1 MKHDF
6 SKPAH
11 VTSAEENMQKKRLP
25 VYMLVAVGLFL
36 VALLIY
42 MFVERNPSP
51 REAPPDQSNPAMQPA
66 TMNNMN
72 NSAPKVS
79 EQDAVATDNTKTAA
93 NR

>member
-11 VTSAEENMQKKRLP
+11 VTSATENMQKKRLP
-25 VYMLVAVGLFL
+25 VYILVIVGLFL
-36 VALLIY
+36 VALLVY
-42 MFVERNPSP
+42 MFADRKPDAS
-51 REAPPDQSNPAMQPA
+51 EAPPDHPNPALQPA

-79 EQDAVATDNTKTAA
+79 EQDAVATASAKTAD
-93 NR
+93 R

>member
-51 REAPPDQSNPAMQPA
+51 REAPPDQTAMQPA

-79 EQDAVATDNTKTAA
+79 EQDAVATDNAKTAA